1 MPHLT
6 LEYTANLDAFDPSA
20 VLDSL
25 NRTMADSGLFDE
37 ADIKS
42 RALGLEAFRVGTA
55 ATPRAFVHAKLSLM
69 PGRSLE
75 AKKQLSASLLAA
87 LSPRVKAA
95 PGTELQ
101 LCVELFE
108 IDQSTYAKENR
119 LV

>member
-6 LEYTANLDAFDPSA
+6 LEYTANLSDFDPTGILEA
-20 VLDSL
+20 L

-42 RALGLEAFRVGTA
+42 RALRLDAFRIGTS
-55 ATPRAFVHAKLSLM
+55 ATPRAFVHAKVSLM

-75 AKKQLSASLLAA
+75 ARQQLSASLLAA
-87 LSPRVKAA
+87 LSPRIQVA
-95 PGTELQ
+95 PGIEVQ

-108 IDQSTYAKENR
+108 IDKSTYTKENR
-119 LV
+119 GV